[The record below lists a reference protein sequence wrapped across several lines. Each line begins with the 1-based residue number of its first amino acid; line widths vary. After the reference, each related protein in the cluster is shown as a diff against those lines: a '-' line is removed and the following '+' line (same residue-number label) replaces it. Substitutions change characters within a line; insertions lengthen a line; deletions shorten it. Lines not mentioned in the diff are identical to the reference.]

1 MSGFHL
7 ESCMAGGVSVRYFK
21 ALRLATSWPFVSVST
36 SSARPSSARSGMF
49 SALRYRNFR
58 LFWLGQL
65 VSVTGSFMQ
74 GTAQQWL
81 VLTLSPHNPLPLGIV
96 GALQF
101 GPLLIPFGGAIADRF
116 PRRDILVVTQISA
129 GLLAL
134 ALFMLTATG
143 VVQLW
148 HVYLLALLLGVVN
161 AVDMPSRQAF
171 VGEMVPSESLLNA
184 VSLNSAQ
191 FNASRIVGPG
201 LAGAMIAIFGI
212 PLMFLLNALSYVAV
226 IIGLLMMR
234 PEDLMAMP
242 RKLAV
247 HGLGQF
253 RALGEGARFVLG
265 RPSTGVTFLM
275 IAVIGTMGFN
285 FNVLLPLEATGILN
299 AGPAIFGLLTSSL
312 GVGALIGAL
321 LLAKRGGP
329 PTNKLLVG
337 TAGAFGLLEASIALP
352 RSVAITLCLMAI
364 TGFTMS
370 TFSAAANT
378 RVQLETPLEMRGRV
392 MALYT
397 MLSVGT
403 APIGNL
409 LVSGVASASVPFAF
423 VISGIPCFVIA
434 VVAAGLWR
442 RSLATSRA
450 PALAA
455 VATQPVES
463 VGSAPADTPP
473 MAEPVSA
480 PPVEPVQASASGS
493 FLRAQLAP
501 RAPGRPVLQ
510 PRAADAD

>member
-1 MSGFHL
+1 
-7 ESCMAGGVSVRYFK
+7 
-21 ALRLATSWPFVSVST
+21 
-36 SSARPSSARSGMF
+36 MF

-116 PRRDILVVTQISA
+116 PRRNILVVTQVTA
-129 GLLAL
+129 GLLAI
-134 ALFMLTATG
+134 ALFLLTATG

-148 HVYLLALLLGVVN
+148 HVYLLALLLGLVN

-171 VGEMVPSESLLNA
+171 VGEMVPPESLLNA

-201 LAGAMIAIFGI
+201 LAGAMIALFGI

-226 IIGLLMMR
+226 IVGLLMMR
-234 PEDLMAMP
+234 PEEMTAMP
-242 RKLAV
+242 RMVAA
-247 HGLGQF
+247 HGLGHF
-253 RALGEGARFVLG
+253 RAIAEGARFVLR

-285 FNVLLPLEATGILN
+285 FNVLLPLEATGILH
-299 AGPAIFGLLTSSL
+299 AGPAIFGLLTSAL

-321 LLAKRGGP
+321 LLAKRGGA
-329 PTNKLLVG
+329 PTNRLLVG
-337 TAGAFGLLEASIALP
+337 MAAAFGLLEASIALP
-352 RSVAITLCLMAI
+352 RTVGITLVLMAI

-370 TFSAAANT
+370 SFGAAANT

-403 APIGNL
+403 TPIGNL
-409 LVSGVASASVPFAF
+409 LVSGVASASVPLSFA
-423 VISGIPCFVIA
+423 ISGIPCFLVA
-434 VVAAGLWR
+434 VVAAALWH
-442 RSLATSRA
+442 RA
-450 PALAA
+450 PAQVP
-455 VATQPVES
+455 VA
-463 VGSAPADTPP
+463 APANTPAP
-473 MAEPVSA
+473 TGPVTA
-480 PPVEPVQASASGS
+480 VHGPALQASASGS
-493 FLRAQLAP
+493 YHRPQLSP
-501 RAPGRPVLQ
+501 RAPGRPALQ

>member
-1 MSGFHL
+1 MLS
-7 ESCMAGGVSVRYFK
+7 K
-21 ALRLATSWPFVSVST
+21 
-36 SSARPSSARSGMF
+36 SARHAGAHGAGSGMF
-49 SALRYRNFR
+49 SALRFRNFR

-65 VSVTGSFMQ
+65 VSVTGTFMQ

-116 PRRDILVVTQISA
+116 PRRTILVVTQFCA
-129 GLLAL
+129 GVLAI
-134 ALFMLTATG
+134 ALFLLTVTH

-148 HVYLLALLLGVVN
+148 HVYLLALLLGIVN

-171 VGEMVPSESLLNA
+171 VGEMVPADSLLNA

-201 LAGAMIAIFGI
+201 LAGAMIALFGI

-226 IIGLLMMR
+226 IVGLLMMR
-234 PEDLMAMP
+234 PADLIAMP
-242 RKLAV
+242 RRVAA
-247 HGLGQF
+247 HGLGHF
-253 RALGEGARFVLG
+253 RAIGEGARFVLR

-299 AGPAIFGLLTSSL
+299 AGPAVFGLLTSSL
-312 GVGALIGAL
+312 GVGALVGAL
-321 LLAKRGGP
+321 LLAQRGGA

-337 TAGAFGLLEASIALP
+337 MAAAFGLLEASIALP
-352 RSVAITLCLMAI
+352 RSVAITLFLMAI
-364 TGFTMS
+364 TGFAMS
-370 TFSAAANT
+370 SFSAAANT

-397 MLSVGT
+397 MLFVGT
-403 APIGNL
+403 TPIGNL
-409 LVSGVASASVPFAF
+409 LVSGVASASVPLAFA
-423 VISGIPCFVIA
+423 ISGLPCFLVA
-434 VVAAGLWR
+434 VVAGALWR
-442 RSLATSRA
+442 AA
-450 PALAA
+450 PAQSAA
-455 VATQPVES
+455 PAPAIAETVGPV
-463 VGSAPADTPP
+463 PADTPP
-473 MAEPVSA
+473 MAEPA
-480 PPVEPVQASASGS
+480 PELPPASASGS
-493 FLRAQLAP
+493 FRRPSLAP
-501 RAPGRPVLQ
+501 RAPGRPALQ

>member
-1 MSGFHL
+1 
-7 ESCMAGGVSVRYFK
+7 
-21 ALRLATSWPFVSVST
+21 
-36 SSARPSSARSGMF
+36 MF

-65 VSVTGSFMQ
+65 VSVTGTFMQ

-116 PRRDILVVTQISA
+116 PRRNILVVTQICA
-129 GLLAL
+129 GLLAV
-134 ALFMLTATG
+134 ALFALTAAG

-148 HVYLLALLLGVVN
+148 HVYLLAFLLGIVN

-171 VGEMVPSESLLNA
+171 VGEMVPPDSLLNA

-201 LAGAMIAIFGI
+201 LAGAMIAVFGI

-226 IIGLLMMR
+226 IAGLLMMR
-234 PEDLMAMP
+234 PRELMVVP
-242 RKLAV
+242 RRVAA
-247 HGLGQF
+247 HGLGHF
-253 RALGEGARFVLG
+253 RAIGEGARFVLR

-285 FNVLLPLEATGILN
+285 FNVLLPLEATGILH

-321 LLAKRGGP
+321 LLAKRGGA

-337 TAGAFGLLEASIALP
+337 MAGAFGLLEASVALP
-352 RSVAITLCLMAI
+352 RSVAVTMALMAL

-370 TFSAAANT
+370 SFGAAANT
-378 RVQLETPLEMRGRV
+378 RVQLETPIEMRGRV

-403 APIGNL
+403 TPIGNL
-409 LVSGVASASVPFAF
+409 VVSGIASASVPLSFA
-423 VISGIPCFVIA
+423 VSGIPCFLVAIVA
-434 VVAAGLWR
+434 GALWRRVPVAVAAG
-442 RSLATSRA
+442 STTPTLA
-450 PALAA
+450 PA
-455 VATQPVES
+455 VATAATPAS
-463 VGSAPADTPP
+463 SASTATQTVADP
-473 MAEPVSA
+473 A
-480 PPVEPVQASASGS
+480 PPAHVAAPLPGASGR
-493 FLRAQLAP
+493 FHRAQLPP
-501 RAPGRPVLQ
+501 RAPGRPSLQ